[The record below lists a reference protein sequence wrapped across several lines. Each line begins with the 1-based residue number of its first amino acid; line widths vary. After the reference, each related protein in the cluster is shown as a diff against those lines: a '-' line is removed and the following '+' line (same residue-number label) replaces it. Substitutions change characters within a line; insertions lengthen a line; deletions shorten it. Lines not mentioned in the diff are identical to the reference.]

1 MFVMNNK
8 VKNTVIG
15 LIVALVLGFNLSCS
29 TSVPQ
34 KEIGETQIEEIYSDE
49 LKINVKKAFCWINAM
64 PGIEKPRFHVSGEVE
79 VLDNSNYDFRE
90 MEIKKVTVI
99 QDKKMVFMFTPE
111 VVENVM
117 DNKKSFTFSTI
128 RGLLLNAG
136 LDKKNSVNL
145 LMNFNDGYED
155 QEYIIENVS
164 IELAL

>member
-1 MFVMNNK
+1 
-8 VKNTVIG
+8 
-15 LIVALVLGFNLSCS
+15 
-29 TSVPQ
+29 
-34 KEIGETQIEEIYSDE
+34 
-49 LKINVKKAFCWINAM
+49 M

-155 QEYIIENVS
+155 QEYIIENILQYS
-164 IELAL
+164 I